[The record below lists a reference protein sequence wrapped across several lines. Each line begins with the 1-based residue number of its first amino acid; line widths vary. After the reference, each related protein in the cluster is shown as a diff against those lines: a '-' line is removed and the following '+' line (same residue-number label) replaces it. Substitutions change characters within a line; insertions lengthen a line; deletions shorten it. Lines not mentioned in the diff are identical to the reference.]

1 MLQVIINRDPHIR
14 HPVSPRE
21 PCTVLHYANDTLILL
36 KGHPEDASHL
46 KPTLNH
52 FSSMTSL
59 KIYFS
64 KSVAIPMH
72 MNTNHT
78 QQISSSIDGHM
89 EGFP

>member
-1 MLQVIINRDPHIR
+1 MLQVIINHDPHIR
-14 HPVSPRE
+14 HLVSPRE